1 MENATNV
8 DFGNSLDWLGSTE
21 PVVADDAAPEVET
34 AEVAELPAGETL
46 KPAEDAATPVAESIA
61 DEPPLIP
68 LVDDLGGEDGARQL
82 IPLVRAIQT
91 TDATPEVL
99 GGKLHDALIKILT
112 PDQFSAL
119 TWQQY
124 DKYGELMAEQFLADN
139 PRWAEEKGYVK
150 ADSEQ
155 EDYLLLPDD
164 DEDLSPREQ
173 AMQARLAK
181 MEAQFQQLQQKDSQ
195 TEAQKQQ
202 VTQQQIV
209 AEAERAM
216 MGGVVDS
223 TFAKLEGWEE
233 ADMQKALRL
242 AFAEF
247 NQDAKA
253 VEQYKLGVQYQ
264 QTKQPVLAASQRKA
278 SAAFAGYLAEAVEMV
293 DAKRTKAIK
302 ATTPPI
308 PPGRVE
314 IDSTTKPGASGT
326 VTQPAS
332 GEGKGPFDPNMLM
345 KAVQERLLTRAA
357 SPR

>member
-1 MENATNV
+1 MEDLN
-8 DFGNSLDWLGSTE
+8 FGNSLDWLGRTE
-21 PVVADDAAPEVET
+21 PVVTDEAVPEVKA

-46 KPAEDAATPVAESIA
+46 KPAEGVATPVAESIA

-91 TDATPEVL
+91 TDAEPEVL
-99 GGKLHDALIKILT
+99 GEKLHDALLKILT

-119 TWQQY
+119 TWRQY
-124 DKYGELMAEQFLADN
+124 DKYGELMAEQYLVDN
-139 PRWAEEKGYVK
+139 PKWAEEKGYVK

-155 EDYLLLPDD
+155 EDYLLAPDD
-164 DEDLSPREQ
+164 EELSPREQ
-173 AMQARLAK
+173 ALQARLAK
-181 MEAQFQQLQQKDSQ
+181 METQFQQLQQKDSQ

-202 VTQQQIV
+202 ASQQQVV

-216 MGGVVDS
+216 MGAVVDR
-223 TFAKLEGWEE
+223 TFTALEGWEE

-247 NQDAKA
+247 NQDPKA

-264 QTKQPVLAASQRKA
+264 QTKQPVLAVSQRKA

-293 DAKRTKAIK
+293 DARRTKAVK
-302 ATTPPI
+302 AATPSI
-308 PPGRVE
+308 PPGRIE

-326 VTQPAS
+326 VTQPVS
-332 GEGKGPFDPNMLM
+332 GDGKGPFDPSMLM

>member
-1 MENATNV
+1 MENV
-8 DFGNSLDWLGSTE
+8 DFGSSLDWLGSTE
-21 PVVADDAAPEVET
+21 PVVTESAVEEVKA

-46 KPAEDAATPVAESIA
+46 KPAEDVATPVAEPIA
-61 DEPPLIP
+61 DEPLLIP
-68 LVDDLGGEDGARQL
+68 LVDDLGGVDGARQL

-91 TDATPEVL
+91 TDAEPEVL
-99 GGKLHDALIKILT
+99 GEKLQDALLKILT

-119 TWQQY
+119 TWRQY

-139 PRWAEEKGYVK
+139 PKWAEEKGYVK

-155 EDYLLLPDD
+155 EDYLLAPDD

-173 AMQARLAK
+173 ALQARLAK
-181 MEAQFQQLQQKDSQ
+181 METQLQQFQQKDSQ

-202 VTQQQIV
+202 VSQQQVV

-216 MGGVVDS
+216 MGAVVDR
-223 TFAKLEGWEE
+223 TFTALEGWEE

-247 NQDAKA
+247 NQDPEA

-293 DAKRTKAIK
+293 DARRTKAAK
-302 ATTPPI
+302 VTTPPI
-308 PPGRVE
+308 PPGRTE

-326 VTQPAS
+326 LTQQAS
-332 GEGKGPFDPNMLM
+332 TNGKGPFDPNMLM

>member
-1 MENATNV
+1 MENV
-8 DFGNSLDWLGSTE
+8 DFGNSLDWLGRTE
-21 PVVADDAAPEVET
+21 PVMTDEAEPEVKA
-34 AEVAELPAGETL
+34 AEAAELPAGEAL
-46 KPAEDAATPVAESIA
+46 KPAEDVATPVAEPIA

-91 TDATPEVL
+91 TDAEPEVL
-99 GGKLHDALIKILT
+99 GEKLQDALLKILT

-124 DKYGELMAEQFLADN
+124 AKYGELMAEQYLADN
-139 PRWAEEKGYVK
+139 PQWAEEKGYVK
-150 ADSEQ
+150 ADFEQ
-155 EDYLLLPDD
+155 EDYLLSPDD
-164 DEDLSPREQ
+164 DEDLSPRER
-173 AMQARLAK
+173 AMQARLATI
-181 MEAQFQQLQQKDSQ
+181 EAQFQQLQQKDSQ

-202 VTQQQIV
+202 ASQQQII
-209 AEAERAM
+209 ADAERAM
-216 MGGVVDS
+216 MGGVVDQ

-233 ADMQKALRL
+233 ADLQKVLRM

-253 VEQYKLGVQYQ
+253 LEQYKLGVQYQ

-293 DAKRTKAIK
+293 DAKRTKAVK
-302 ATTPPI
+302 AATPPI
-308 PPGRVE
+308 PPGRAE
-314 IDSTTKPGASGT
+314 IDSATKPGASGT

-332 GEGKGPFDPNMLM
+332 ADGNGPFDPKMLM

>member
-1 MENATNV
+1 MENV
-8 DFGNSLDWLGSTE
+8 DFGNSLDWLGRTE
-21 PVVADDAAPEVET
+21 PVMTDEAEPEVKA
-34 AEVAELPAGETL
+34 AEAAELPAGEAL
-46 KPAEDAATPVAESIA
+46 KPAEDVATPVAEPIA

-91 TDATPEVL
+91 TDAESEVL
-99 GGKLHDALIKILT
+99 GEKLQDALLKILT

-124 DKYGELMAEQFLADN
+124 AKYGELMAEQYLADN
-139 PRWAEEKGYVK
+139 PKWAEEKGYVK
-150 ADSEQ
+150 ADFEQ
-155 EDYLLLPDD
+155 EDYLLSPDD
-164 DEDLSPREQ
+164 DEDLSPRER
-173 AMQARLAK
+173 AMQARLATI
-181 MEAQFQQLQQKDSQ
+181 EAQFQQLQQKDSQ

-202 VTQQQIV
+202 ASQQQII
-209 AEAERAM
+209 ADAERAM
-216 MGGVVDS
+216 MGGVVDQ

-233 ADMQKALRL
+233 ADLQKVLRM

-253 VEQYKLGVQYQ
+253 LEQYKLGVQYQ

-293 DAKRTKAIK
+293 DAKRTKAVK
-302 ATTPPI
+302 AATPPI
-308 PPGRVE
+308 PPGRAE
-314 IDSTTKPGASGT
+314 IDSATKPGASGT

-332 GEGKGPFDPNMLM
+332 ADGNGPFDPKMLM

>member
-1 MENATNV
+1 MEDLN
-8 DFGNSLDWLGSTE
+8 FGNSLDWLGRTE
-21 PVVADDAAPEVET
+21 SVVTDEAVPEVKA

-46 KPAEDAATPVAESIA
+46 KPAEDVATQVAEPIA

-91 TDATPEVL
+91 TETEPEVL
-99 GGKLHDALIKILT
+99 GEKLQDALLKILT

-119 TWQQY
+119 TWRQY

-139 PRWAEEKGYVK
+139 PKWAEGKGYVK

-155 EDYLLLPDD
+155 EDYLLAPD

-173 AMQARLAK
+173 ALQARLAK
-181 MEAQFQQLQQKDSQ
+181 METQFQQLQQKDSQ

-202 VTQQQIV
+202 VSQQQVV

-216 MGGVVDS
+216 MGAVVDR
-223 TFAKLEGWEE
+223 TFTALEGWEE

-247 NQDAKA
+247 NQDPKA

-264 QTKQPVLAASQRKA
+264 QTKQPVLAASQLKA
-278 SAAFAGYLAEAVEMV
+278 SKAFAGYLAEAVEMV
-293 DAKRTKAIK
+293 DARRTKAAK
-302 ATTPPI
+302 VTTPPI
-308 PPGRVE
+308 PPARTE

-332 GEGKGPFDPNMLM
+332 TDGKGPFDPSMLM

>member
-1 MENATNV
+1 MENV
-8 DFGNSLDWLGSTE
+8 DFGNSLDWLGRTE
-21 PVVADDAAPEVET
+21 PVMTDEAEPEVKA
-34 AEVAELPAGETL
+34 AEAAELPAGEAL
-46 KPAEDAATPVAESIA
+46 KPAEDVATPVAEPIA

-91 TDATPEVL
+91 TDAEPEVL
-99 GGKLHDALIKILT
+99 GEKLQDALLKILT

-119 TWQQY
+119 TWRQY
-124 DKYGELMAEQFLADN
+124 ARYGELMAEQYLADN
-139 PRWAEEKGYVK
+139 PKWAEEKGYVK

-155 EDYLLLPDD
+155 EDYLLSPDD
-164 DEDLSPREQ
+164 DEDLSPRER
-173 AMQARLAK
+173 AMQARLATI
-181 MEAQFQQLQQKDSQ
+181 EAQFQQLQQKDSQ

-202 VTQQQIV
+202 ASQQQII
-209 AEAERAM
+209 ADAERAM
-216 MGGVVDS
+216 MGGVVDQ

-233 ADMQKALRL
+233 ADLQKVLRM

-253 VEQYKLGVQYQ
+253 LEQYKLGVQYQ

-278 SAAFAGYLAEAVEMV
+278 SAAFAEYLAEAVEMV
-293 DAKRTKAIK
+293 DAKRTKAVK
-302 ATTPPI
+302 AATPPI
-308 PPGRVE
+308 PPGRAE
-314 IDSTTKPGASGT
+314 IDSATKPGASGT

-332 GEGKGPFDPNMLM
+332 ADGNGPFDPKMLM

>member
-1 MENATNV
+1 MENV
-8 DFGNSLDWLGSTE
+8 DFGNSLDWLGRTE
-21 PVVADDAAPEVET
+21 PVMTDEAEPEVKA
-34 AEVAELPAGETL
+34 AEAAELPAGEAL
-46 KPAEDAATPVAESIA
+46 KPAEDVATPVAEPIA

-91 TDATPEVL
+91 TDAEPEVL
-99 GGKLHDALIKILT
+99 GEKLQDALLKILT

-124 DKYGELMAEQFLADN
+124 ARYGELMAEQYLADN
-139 PRWAEEKGYVK
+139 PKWAEEKGYVK

-155 EDYLLLPDD
+155 EDYLLSPDD
-164 DEDLSPREQ
+164 DEDLSPRER
-173 AMQARLAK
+173 AMQARLATI
-181 MEAQFQQLQQKDSQ
+181 EAQFQQLQQKDSQ

-202 VTQQQIV
+202 ASQQQII
-209 AEAERAM
+209 ADAERAM
-216 MGGVVDS
+216 MGGVVDQ

-233 ADMQKALRL
+233 ADLQKVLRM

-253 VEQYKLGVQYQ
+253 LEQYKLGVQYQ

-293 DAKRTKAIK
+293 DAKRTKAVK
-302 ATTPPI
+302 AATPPI
-308 PPGRVE
+308 PPGRAE
-314 IDSTTKPGASGT
+314 IDSATKPGASGT

-332 GEGKGPFDPNMLM
+332 ADGNGPFDPKMLL

>member
-1 MENATNV
+1 MENV
-8 DFGNSLDWLGSTE
+8 DFGSSLDWLGSTE
-21 PVVADDAAPEVET
+21 PVVTDEAVPEVKA
-34 AEVAELPAGETL
+34 AEAAELPAGEAL
-46 KPAEDAATPVAESIA
+46 KPAEDMVTPVAESIA

-91 TDATPEVL
+91 TDAEPEVL
-99 GGKLHDALIKILT
+99 GEKLQDALLKILT

-119 TWQQY
+119 TWRQY

-139 PRWAEEKGYVK
+139 PKWAEEKGYVK
-150 ADSEQ
+150 ADFEQ
-155 EDYLLLPDD
+155 EDYLLSPDD

-195 TEAQKQQ
+195 TEAQKLQASQQ
-202 VTQQQIV
+202 EVV

-216 MGGVVDS
+216 MGAVVDQA
-223 TFAKLEGWEE
+223 FAKLEGWEE

-247 NQDAKA
+247 NQDPKA
-253 VEQYKLGVQYQ
+253 IEQYKLGVQYQ
-264 QTKQPVLAASQRKA
+264 QTKQPVLAVSQRKA

-293 DAKRTKAIK
+293 DARRTKAVK
-302 ATTPPI
+302 AATPSI
-308 PPGRVE
+308 PPMRRE

-326 VTQPAS
+326 VTQPAL
-332 GEGKGPFDPNMLM
+332 GDGKGPFDPNMLM
-345 KAVQERLLTRAA
+345 KAVQERLMTRAA

>member
-1 MENATNV
+1 MESV
-8 DFGNSLDWLGSTE
+8 DFGSSLDWLGSTE
-21 PVVADDAAPEVET
+21 PVVTESAVEEVKA
-34 AEVAELPAGETL
+34 AEVAGLPAGETL
-46 KPAEDAATPVAESIA
+46 KPAEDVATPVAELIA

-91 TDATPEVL
+91 TDAEPEVL
-99 GGKLHDALIKILT
+99 GEKLHDALLKILT

-119 TWQQY
+119 TWRQY
-124 DKYGELMAEQFLADN
+124 DKYGELMAEQYLADN
-139 PRWAEEKGYVK
+139 PKWAEEKGYVK

-155 EDYLLLPDD
+155 EDYLLASGD

-181 MEAQFQQLQQKDSQ
+181 IEGQYEQLQQKDSQ
-195 TEAQKQQ
+195 TEAEKQQ
-202 VTQQQIV
+202 VSQQQIT

-216 MGGVVDS
+216 MGGVVDR
-223 TFAKLEGWEE
+223 TFAALEGWEE
-233 ADMQKALRL
+233 AEMQNALRL
-242 AFAEF
+242 AFASF

-264 QTKQPVLAASQRKA
+264 QTKQPVLAGSQLKA
-278 SAAFAGYLAEAVEMV
+278 SKAFAGYLAEAVEMV
-293 DAKRTKAIK
+293 EMRRTKAVK
-302 ATTPPI
+302 AVTPPI
-308 PPGRVE
+308 PPGRTE

-332 GEGKGPFDPNMLM
+332 GDGKGPFDPSMLM

>member
-1 MENATNV
+1 MENV
-8 DFGNSLDWLGSTE
+8 DFGNSLDWLGRTE
-21 PVVADDAAPEVET
+21 PVMTDEAEPEVKA
-34 AEVAELPAGETL
+34 AEAAELPAGEAL
-46 KPAEDAATPVAESIA
+46 KPAEDVAKPVAEPIA

-91 TDATPEVL
+91 TDAESEVL
-99 GGKLHDALIKILT
+99 GEKLQDALLKILT

-124 DKYGELMAEQFLADN
+124 AKYGELMAEQYLADN
-139 PRWAEEKGYVK
+139 PKWAEEKGYVK
-150 ADSEQ
+150 ADFEQ
-155 EDYLLLPDD
+155 EDYLLSPDD
-164 DEDLSPREQ
+164 DEDLSPRER
-173 AMQARLAK
+173 AMQARLATI
-181 MEAQFQQLQQKDSQ
+181 EAQFQQLQQKDSQ

-202 VTQQQIV
+202 ASQQQVV

-216 MGGVVDS
+216 MGGVVDQV
-223 TFAKLEGWEE
+223 FAKLEGWEE
-233 ADMQKALRL
+233 GELQKVLRL

-247 NQDAKA
+247 NQDPKA

-293 DAKRTKAIK
+293 DARRTKAVK
-302 ATTPPI
+302 AATPPI
-308 PPGRVE
+308 PPGRTE

-332 GEGKGPFDPNMLM
+332 TDGKGPFDPSMLM

>member
-1 MENATNV
+1 MEDLN
-8 DFGNSLDWLGSTE
+8 FGNSLDWLGRTE
-21 PVVADDAAPEVET
+21 PVVTDEAVPEVKA

-46 KPAEDAATPVAESIA
+46 KPAEDVATQVAEPIA

-91 TDATPEVL
+91 TDAEPEVL
-99 GGKLHDALIKILT
+99 GEKLHDALLKILT

-124 DKYGELMAEQFLADN
+124 DKYGELMAEQYLADN
-139 PRWAEEKGYVK
+139 PKWAEGKGYVK

-155 EDYLLLPDD
+155 EDYLLAPDD
-164 DEDLSPREQ
+164 DEELSPREQ
-173 AMQARLAK
+173 ALQARLAK
-181 MEAQFQQLQQKDSQ
+181 METEFQQLQQKDSQ

-202 VTQQQIV
+202 ASQQQVV

-216 MGGVVDS
+216 MGAVVDR
-223 TFAKLEGWEE
+223 TFAALEGWEE

-247 NQDAKA
+247 NQDPKA

-264 QTKQPVLAASQRKA
+264 QTKQPVLAASQLKA
-278 SAAFAGYLAEAVEMV
+278 SKAFAGYLAEAVEMV
-293 DAKRTKAIK
+293 DARRTKAVK
-302 ATTPPI
+302 AVTPPI
-308 PPGRVE
+308 PPGRTE

-332 GEGKGPFDPNMLM
+332 TDGKGPFDPNMLM
-345 KAVQERLLTRAA
+345 RAVQERLLTRAA